1 MSGMKIMEEEEN
13 PEEADLG
20 VEDEDWYQNDLQL
33 AAELGK
39 TLLERNKELEGALR
53 QAQQI
58 TEDQAL
64 EIEYLARQLEE
75 LRELSESRARLA
87 EQLDGNCQEL
97 ERTNQRAEREKEAL
111 QQRIDKLCGDIQSLE
126 QRCEEHQAT
135 IDELKQQERLRRKR
149 ERRKQTN
156 STPSSLEVVGEFRR
170 ANSLDNTYSNVF
182 LANNPYES
190 EIKALQ
196 DQVKT
201 AQAQQNFEK
210 RKRDELEMEVSVL
223 IHENQTLEKRAQELE
238 IDALRTK
245 ELEDELRQM
254 QDMQGNVCLR
264 CMKSMRNERRPRSKS
279 GESLSSLSEFKH
291 RIHQDIEE
299 DSVELDDTAGANGG
313 VVNGDLDSDDKGF
326 STASSDLS
334 LKRSESDDMMQN
346 PPKSGVS
353 LLTEIDA
360 QYHAMK
366 QKYETLLSKLLPTEL
381 QPDHEQ
387 LPHANSPYLRRRLK
401 SEASAVAV
409 ERSKSRDQLHLLISK
424 AVQTSQPV
432 SRKTSDENIP
442 SESSPPEYKSLFK
455 EIFMTLRKSKFEE
468 S

>member
-111 QQRIDKLCGDIQSLE
+111 QQRIDKLCEDIQSLE
-126 QRCEEHQAT
+126 QRCEEQQAN

-156 STPSSLEVVGEFRR
+156 STPSSLEVGEFRR
-170 ANSLDNTYSNVF
+170 ANSLDNTYSSVF

-238 IDALRTK
+238 MDALRTK
-245 ELEDELRQM
+245 ELEDELREM

-264 CMKSMRNERRPRSKS
+264 CMKTLRNERRPRSKS

-299 DSVELDDTAGANGG
+299 DSVELDTAGANGG

-334 LKRSESDDMMQN
+334 LKHSESDDMMQH

-387 LPHANSPYLRRRLK
+387 SPYLRRRLK
-401 SEASAVAV
+401 SEASAV

-432 SRKTSDENIP
+432 SRKTSDENAAT
-442 SESSPPEYKSLFK
+442 ESSPPPEYKSLFK